1 MIPLLAAAALGLAL
15 LAAPAGATTDIAAS
29 AEQALET
36 SRAAEGTT
44 IGDHALI
51 DHRGRPLR
59 LAQFRGRPLV
69 ISMIYTSC
77 HYTCPTMTQTLSNAI
92 EAARKALG
100 SDSFA
105 VLSVG
110 FDSRVDTPPMLS
122 AFARQQGIDTDA
134 WPFASGSRETIDR
147 LAKEIGFTFFV
158 APRGFDHIAQTTIV
172 DAQGRVYR
180 QVYGETFDTPL
191 VVEPLKDLILGR
203 AASLTSVDGIINRV
217 KFFCTVYDPNTGG
230 YRFDYAIFIEFFM
243 GLTSV
248 ILVAIFLIQSLRRR
262 RST

>member
-1 MIPLLAAAALGLAL
+1 MTPLLAAAALALVL
-15 LAAPAGATTDIAAS
+15 LAAPAGATDIAAS

-36 SRAAEGTT
+36 SRAAEGSV

-51 DHRGRPLR
+51 DHQGRPLR

-77 HYTCPTMTQTLSNAI
+77 HYTCPTMTQALSRAVD
-92 EAARKALG
+92 AARAALG
-100 SDSFA
+100 GDSFA

-110 FDSRVDTPPMLS
+110 FDSRVDTPRMLS
-122 AFARQQGIDTDA
+122 AFARQQGIDTDR
-134 WPFASGSRETIDR
+134 WPFASGGRETVDR

-158 APRGFDHIAQTTIV
+158 APRGFDHIAQTTIL
-172 DAQGRVYR
+172 DAEGRVYR
-180 QVYGETFDTPL
+180 QVYGENFDSPL

-203 AASLTSVDGIINRV
+203 SASLTSVAGIVNRV
-217 KFFCTVYDPNTGG
+217 KLFCTVYDPNSGG
-230 YRFDYAIFIEFFM
+230 YRFDYSIFIEFFM

-248 ILVAIFLIQSLRRR
+248 ILVSLFLIQALRRR
-262 RST
+262 RSP